1 MNNRGKI
8 LWVDDEIQHLKPHIY
23 FLKEKGYELFKA
35 NNGQDAIALAKSNIF
50 DLVLLDQSMPGMD
63 GLKTL
68 VELKKIRQNQI
79 IIMITK
85 TEDEWL
91 MDEAINSQIEHFLIK
106 PVNPSQI
113 FMACK
118 QILEKNKLQE
128 QKATK
133 DYLSYF
139 NDVDSK
145 LRMDLSPDEWF
156 HLYSDSN

>member
-8 LWVDDEIQHLKPHIY
+8 LWVDDEIQHLKPHIL
-23 FLKEKGYELFKA
+23 FLKEKGYEMFKA
-35 NNGQDAIALAKSNIF
+35 NNGQDAISLAKSNIF

-63 GLKTL
+63 GLQTL

-106 PVNPSQI
+106 PVNPSQ
-113 FMACK
+113 
-118 QILEKNKLQE
+118 
-128 QKATK
+128 
-133 DYLSYF
+133 YF
-139 NDVDSK
+139 YG
-145 LRMDLSPDEWF
+145 M
-156 HLYSDSN
+156 

>member
-8 LWVDDEIQHLKPHIY
+8 LWVDDEIQHLKPHIL
-23 FLKEKGYELFKA
+23 FLKEKGYEMFKA
-35 NNGQDAIALAKSNIF
+35 NNGQDAISLAKSNIF

-63 GLKTL
+63 GLQTL

-118 QILEKNKLQE
+118 QILEKINFKNRRLQRIIYPTLMMSI
-128 QKATK
+128 Q
-133 DYLSYF
+133 
-139 NDVDSK
+139 N
-145 LRMDLSPDEWF
+145 
-156 HLYSDSN
+156 